1 MSVTII
7 REIEKLSRSV
17 STKYASLMSRVSQL
31 EDNFTDVAQVT
42 DVVALITGLDTS
54 LGFTVLPD
62 YASTL
67 YYTFSSQDDPI

>member
-17 STKYASLMSRVSQL
+17 STKYASLMLRVSQL

-62 YASTL
+62 YTATP
-67 YYTFSSQDDPI
+67 YYTFPTQDDPI

>member
-31 EDNFTDVAQVT
+31 EDNFTDSAQVT
-42 DVVALITGLDTS
+42 KVVSLITGLDLS

-62 YASTL
+62 YAATP
-67 YYTFSSQDDPI
+67 YYTFPTQDDPI

>member
-62 YASTL
+62 YAATP
-67 YYTFSSQDDPI
+67 YYTFPTG

>member
-54 LGFTVLPD
+54 LGFTVLPV
-62 YASTL
+62 YAATP
-67 YYTFSSQDDPI
+67 YYTFPTQDDPI

>member
-1 MSVTII
+1 M
-7 REIEKLSRSV
+7 L
-17 STKYASLMSRVSQL
+17 RVSQL

-62 YASTL
+62 YAATP
-67 YYTFSSQDDPI
+67 YYTFPTQDDPI

>member
-17 STKYASLMSRVSQL
+17 STKYASLMLRVSQL

-62 YASTL
+62 YAATP
-67 YYTFSSQDDPI
+67 YYTFPTQD

>member
-31 EDNFTDVAQVT
+31 ESNFTDVAQVT

-62 YASTL
+62 YAATP
-67 YYTFSSQDDPI
+67 YYTFPTQD

>member
-7 REIEKLSRSV
+7 REIEKLSRNV

-31 EDNFTDVAQVT
+31 ESNFTDVAQVT

-62 YASTL
+62 YAATP
-67 YYTFSSQDDPI
+67 YYTFPTQD